1 MNLHS
6 YFTQQGEQR
15 LSDERKFLL
24 YQRICEQRAM
34 PEASFKRAKL
44 LTKKRVYAFLTLV
57 LVFAFFGTFLREM
70 PNIQEYRGFFLQK
83 GNGGLGTV
91 RANHIAEILDFN
103 GEYLIEK
110 EGKTFQNSLIF
121 DGDVII
127 LKANAKII
135 FNINEHIK
143 AEILGP
149 AKFTISKKADQGY
162 RLYLMEGDFL
172 KLEGKDQTDALEVE
186 TEEMSFE
193 TQKNDAIALELT
205 KTEKQTQLKNTGA
218 PLLVTSKKSKTAQAP
233 TKLETA
239 KLLTMQEND
248 ITQIADVEG
257 FEKALSTNKNLT
269 HTTSLA
275 QTTSGTQLSKEEIID
290 EGLALLSGADTSFLA
305 STLDLDSENQ
315 AEISSG
321 LDYQKDEKK
330 VPTEKQLSQITA
342 ALNGS
347 FLLADMQLLYQAKQ
361 GENPQA
367 LEAAYRNI
375 AWRLKSIGDTYKLQ
389 IELAQN
395 EAGLLKELAALQ
407 KGLNAYHL
415 PPQKM
420 EQLKVLENWIKVFQA
435 GIGDEDWNSYR
446 TALPQNL
453 QFK

>member
-1 MNLHS
+1 
-6 YFTQQGEQR
+6 
-15 LSDERKFLL
+15 
-24 YQRICEQRAM
+24 
-34 PEASFKRAKL
+34 
-44 LTKKRVYAFLTLV
+44 
-57 LVFAFFGTFLREM
+57 
-70 PNIQEYRGFFLQK
+70 
-83 GNGGLGTV
+83 
-91 RANHIAEILDFN
+91 
-103 GEYLIEK
+103 
-110 EGKTFQNSLIF
+110 
-121 DGDVII
+121 
-127 LKANAKII
+127 
-135 FNINEHIK
+135 
-143 AEILGP
+143 
-149 AKFTISKKADQGY
+149 
-162 RLYLMEGDFL
+162 
-172 KLEGKDQTDALEVE
+172 
-186 TEEMSFE
+186 MSFE

-205 KTEKQTQLKNTGA
+205 KKEKQTQLKNTGA
-218 PLLVTSKKSKTAQAP
+218 PLLVTSKKSKISQAP

-275 QTTSGTQLSKEEIID
+275 QTASGAQLSKEEIID
-290 EGLALLSGADTSFLA
+290 EGLILLSGADTSFLA

-321 LDYQKDEKK
+321 LDHQKDSKK

-375 AWRLKSIGDTYKLQ
+375 AWRLKSIGDTYKLE

-395 EAGLLKELAALQ
+395 EAGLLKELASLQ

-420 EQLKVLENWIKVFQA
+420 QQLKVLENWIKVFQA
-435 GIGDEDWNSYR
+435 GIGDEEWNSYR

-453 QFK
+453 KFK